1 MEEWM
6 QIQFFPEYEMSNLGT
21 IRTVGS
27 HKVLKKYDGP
37 RGEYVN
43 LKTRVIPKIMVRVK
57 FIEDTLTNLK
67 IE

>member
-1 MEEWM
+1 
-6 QIQFFPEYEMSNLGT
+6 MSNLGT